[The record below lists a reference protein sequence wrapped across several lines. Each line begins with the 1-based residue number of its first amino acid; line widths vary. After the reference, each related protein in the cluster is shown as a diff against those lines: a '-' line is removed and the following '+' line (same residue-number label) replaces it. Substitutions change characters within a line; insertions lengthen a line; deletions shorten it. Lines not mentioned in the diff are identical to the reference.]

1 MAHEC
6 ILDLRELTART
17 GVTAEDVAKRL
28 IDYGFHAPTL
38 AFPVAGTLMVEP
50 TESEDLDEIDRFI
63 TAMIAIRAEIDQ
75 VANGDFTVEDSP
87 LRNAPHTAAA
97 VISSDW
103 ARAYPREQA
112 VFPVHTL
119 KQDKYFPP
127 VGRIDGAA
135 GRPQPDLLLPA
146 LEASRTLRDLKTED
160 SAMTE
165 NYTALYEE
173 HKKLGASFTDFGG
186 WQMPLKYSSE
196 LAEHH
201 AVRNAAGLFD
211 LSHMGEVWV
220 TGPDAAAF
228 LDYAL
233 VGKISAMAVGK
244 AKYSLICNEDGG
256 IIDDLIVYR
265 RRGPTARTG
274 SSWCPTPATPRWL
287 PRPSPSV
294 PPDFDVV
301 VEDVSAETS
310 LIAVQGPKAEE
321 ILLRLVPAAQHEL
334 VTGLKYYA
342 AVEVPFLVA
351 GASQE
356 LLLARTG
363 YTGEDGFEIFV
374 ANDDAAALWQALV
387 AIADDG
393 ELTPAGL
400 ASRDSLRL
408 EAGMPL
414 YGNELSLEG
423 DPFAA
428 GLGPVVALSKEGDF
442 VGKAALAARRQPA
455 PVPPR
460 AGSWWASRASGRRAG
475 RGHYPVLKDGNV
487 VGEVTSGQPSPTLGY
502 PVAMAYVD
510 VEFTEPGTALDI
522 DLRGKTEPFEVVALP
537 FYKRS
542 KVARLR
548 RSWLARNPRS
558 RGPWLA
564 PWPAGPGFHACCS
577 FVALTHA
584 FENPAS
590 RPLEGKSPSAG

>member
-1 MAHEC
+1 
-6 ILDLRELTART
+6 
-17 GVTAEDVAKRL
+17 
-28 IDYGFHAPTL
+28 
-38 AFPVAGTLMVEP
+38 
-50 TESEDLDEIDRFI
+50 
-63 TAMIAIRAEIDQ
+63 
-75 VANGDFTVEDSP
+75 
-87 LRNAPHTAAA
+87 
-97 VISSDW
+97 
-103 ARAYPREQA
+103 
-112 VFPVHTL
+112 
-119 KQDKYFPP
+119 
-127 VGRIDGAA
+127 
-135 GRPQPDLLLPA
+135 
-146 LEASRTLRDLKTED
+146 
-160 SAMTE
+160 MTE

-201 AVRNAAGLFD
+201 AVRKSAGLFD

-220 TGPDAAAF
+220 TGPEAAAF

-233 VGKISAMAVGK
+233 VGKISAMAIGK

-256 IIDDLIVYR
+256 IIDDLITYR
-265 RRGPTARTG
+265 R
-274 SSWCPTPATPRWL
+274 PAAADGTDRFL
-287 PRPSPSV
+287 VV
-294 PPDFDVV
+294 PNAGNAKVV
-301 VEDVSAETS
+301 AAALAERAGGFNVTVEDASAVTS

-342 AVEVPFLVA
+342 AVEVPFMFGGA
-351 GASQE
+351 GQD

-387 AIADDG
+387 AIAEDG

-442 VGKAALAARRQPA
+442 VGKAALAAKKE
-455 PVPPR
+455 
-460 AGSWWASRASGRRAG
+460 AGAGTTAGRKLVGLKGLGRRAG
-475 RGHYPVLKDGNV
+475 RGHYPVLKDGAV
-487 VGEVTSGQPSPTLGY
+487 VGEVTSGQPSPSLGY

-522 DLRGKTEPFEVVALP
+522 DLRGKAEPFEVVALP
-537 FYKRS
+537 FYKRQ
-542 KVARLR
+542 K
-548 RSWLARNPRS
+548 
-558 RGPWLA
+558 
-564 PWPAGPGFHACCS
+564 
-577 FVALTHA
+577 
-584 FENPAS
+584 
-590 RPLEGKSPSAG
+590 